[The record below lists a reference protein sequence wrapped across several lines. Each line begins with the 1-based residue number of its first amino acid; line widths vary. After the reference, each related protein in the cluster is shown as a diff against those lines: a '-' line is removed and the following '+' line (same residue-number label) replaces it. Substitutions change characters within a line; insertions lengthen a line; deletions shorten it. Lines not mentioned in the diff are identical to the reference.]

1 MAELIG
7 IYHAYPHEGDFDT
20 PLGPPT
26 CWRSSVALGH
36 VSAPSSPR
44 PLWGRY
50 LELGTAALTAGLS
63 GIRLTPEWARL
74 ADRPGRYDLDVVEH
88 YRREIRD
95 LRHSGLSVHVA
106 VIDDV
111 WPSFLGGEGWLWPWA
126 HDALV
131 DHVAALVEML
141 GDDVTSWD
149 IAPEVDGIIR
159 DGFITGQRPP
169 FRKSAGRDAQ
179 EVRDMWRETLSQCD
193 THIARTELTV
203 IPVTTRTAD
212 VAQTL
217 ATRGPVA
224 IDALLSD
231 NSRDGLCVLNSDGV
245 SVRQLLA

>member
-7 IYHAYPHEGDFDT
+7 IYHAYPHDGDFDT

-26 CWRSSVALGH
+26 CWRASVALGH
-36 VSAPSSPR
+36 VSAPTSPR

-50 LELGTAALTAGLS
+50 GELGAAALAAGLT

-74 ADRPGRYDLDVVEH
+74 ADRPGRYDLEVVEH
-88 YRREIRD
+88 YRGDIRA
-95 LRHSGLSVHVA
+95 LRDSGLTVHVA

-111 WPSFLGGEGWLWPWA
+111 WPSFLGAEGWLWPWA

-141 GDDVTSWD
+141 GDEVSSWD
-149 IAPEVDGIIR
+149 IAPSMDDIIR
-159 DGFITGQRPP
+159 GGFVTGQRPP
-169 FRKSAGRDAQ
+169 FRSSANRDAQ
-179 EVRDMWRETLSQCD
+179 EVRDMWRDTLAQCES
-193 THIARTELTV
+193 HVVRHELTV
-203 IPVTTRTAD
+203 VPVTTRTAQ
-212 VAQTL
+212 VAQAL
-217 ATRGPVA
+217 EDRGPVA

-231 NSRDGLCVLNSDGV
+231 KFRDGLCELTSAGV